1 MWLTKIVT
9 IKLSTLCVYF
19 CWFSVQERKES
30 YRNYSLECIATN
42 WRWYLGHMLENWRF
56 GSQLPVHQQCG
67 HLQQRA
73 AVTHL
78 ALKLGEPR
86 QDWKWHLRTEERKA
100 EVEIKGE
107 EWVWWHIFQVL
118 VLQCGAFSVGESK
131 PTGLTLKGALTH
143 LKYIHNNPPA
153 WRFLITS
160 PCLLSQALPALTYH
174 ISLHFT
180 WYAIPCPKLCL
191 LLLFWHLTT
200 MSQSWLQVCC
210 PKSRI
215 GHPVHIAFAIS
226 SWILLYFWPCWHCE
240 KIARCTVLWGSKH

>member
-1 MWLTKIVT
+1 MVSWSHAG
-9 IKLSTLCVYF
+9 KLEVWVSVACASAVWTST
-19 CWFSVQERKES
+19 
-30 YRNYSLECIATN
+30 ATGCSDTSGFEI
-42 WRWYLGHMLENWRF
+42 R
-56 GSQLPVHQQCG
+56 
-67 HLQQRA
+67 RA
-73 AVTHL
+73 KAT
-78 ALKLGEPR
+78 E
-86 QDWKWHLRTEERKA
+86 KWHLRTEERKA
-100 EVEIKGE
+100 EVEIKGG

-215 GHPVHIAFAIS
+215 GHPVLS
-226 SWILLYFWPCWHCE
+226 TLPLLYLHEFCF
-240 KIARCTVLWGSKH
+240 IFGLADTVKR